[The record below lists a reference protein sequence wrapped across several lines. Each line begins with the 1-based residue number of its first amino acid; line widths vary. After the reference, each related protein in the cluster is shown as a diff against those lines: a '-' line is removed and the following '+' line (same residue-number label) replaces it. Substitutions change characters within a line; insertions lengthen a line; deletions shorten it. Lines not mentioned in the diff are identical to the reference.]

1 MSEWWL
7 RQALSASLRRRIR
20 RRRIL
25 RYSLPVVSPYTD
37 RLRDLANDGHR
48 CTQLIVDCRPRPE
61 EKP

>member
-25 RYSLPVVSPYTD
+25 RYTLPVVSPYTD
-37 RLRDLANDGHR
+37 RLRDRANDGHR
-48 CTQLIVDCRPRPE
+48 CMQMLVDCRRPE
-61 EKP
+61 ETP